1 MKLGIVGLPNVGKS
15 TLFNAITST
24 RNAEAANY
32 PFCTI
37 EPNSGIVA
45 VPDARLDKLA
55 EVWQT
60 NKKTPAIVEFVDIA
74 GLVKGASQ
82 GAGLGNKFLGHIRE
96 CDAIVHV
103 VRCFDD
109 DNIIHVV
116 EDVTKAEAVDPLSD
130 IDVIDYELILS
141 DLEVVQNRAGRM
153 AKAAKSGNN
162 KAAAAEASWLEQLAA
177 HLSEGKPARSFD
189 WESAGDGWQ
198 TVLRE
203 MGLLSAKPVLYACNV
218 GEDDLMEGIEHNRY
232 VPLVAQRAAE
242 EGAKVI
248 PICARTE
255 EDIADYTPEEKK
267 AFLAE
272 MGIEASGL
280 DNLITASYDLLGL
293 ISFLTD
299 GKKECRAWT
308 IRKGTKAPQAAG
320 KIHSDFERGFIR
332 ASVIHYPDLEAN
344 GFDYA
349 AVKSK
354 GPAAH
359 RGQGICGAGRGRDR
373 VPVQCVR
380 RAPWS
385 LESWAPCPKKWTSSA
400 PACRTSPWRSTAG
413 SAITAAAWPAARWW
427 SAAPAWAK
435 PTPPPPPRCSS
446 PNTAPRRSFSR
457 VLPAT

>member
-24 RNAEAANY
+24 KNAEAANY

-45 VPDARLDKLA
+45 VPDPRLDKLA
-55 EVWQT
+55 ELWQT

-116 EDVTKAEAVDPLSD
+116 EDVTKAEAVDPLAD
-130 IDVIDYELILS
+130 IDAIDYELILS

-162 KAAAAEASWLEQLAA
+162 KAAAAEAVWLESLAA
-177 HLSEGKPARSFD
+177 HLSAGRPARGFD
-189 WESAGDGWQ
+189 FESAGADPV
-198 TVLRE
+198 TVRE

-218 GEDDLMEGIEHNRY
+218 GEDDLMEGIENNRY
-232 VPLVAQRAAE
+232 VPLVAQRAAAE
-242 EGAKVI
+242 NARYI
-248 PICARTE
+248 PICAKTE

-272 MGIEASGL
+272 MGVAASGL
-280 DNLITASYDLLGL
+280 DSLITASYDLLGL

-332 ASVIHYPDLEAN
+332 ASVIGYGDLEAN

-354 GPAAH
+354 GLQ
-359 RGQGICGAGRGRDR
+359 RTEGKEY
-373 VPVQCVR
+373 VVQDGDIIEFLFNV
-380 RAPWS
+380 
-385 LESWAPCPKKWTSSA
+385 
-400 PACRTSPWRSTAG
+400 
-413 SAITAAAWPAARWW
+413 
-427 SAAPAWAK
+427 
-435 PTPPPPPRCSS
+435 
-446 PNTAPRRSFSR
+446 
-457 VLPAT
+457 

>member
-24 RNAEAANY
+24 KNAEAANY

-45 VPDARLDKLA
+45 VPDPRLDKLA
-55 EVWQT
+55 ELWQT

-116 EDVTKAEAVDPLSD
+116 EDVTKAEAVDPLAD
-130 IDVIDYELILS
+130 IDAIDYELILS

-162 KAAAAEASWLEQLAA
+162 KAAAAEAVWLESLAA
-177 HLSEGKPARSFD
+177 HLSAGRPARGFD
-189 WESAGDGWQ
+189 FESAGADPV
-198 TVLRE
+198 TVRE

-218 GEDDLMEGIEHNRY
+218 GEDDLMEGIENNRY
-232 VPLVAQRAAE
+232 VPLVAQRAAAE
-242 EGAKVI
+242 NARYI
-248 PICARTE
+248 PICAKTE

-272 MGIEASGL
+272 MGVTASGL

-332 ASVIHYPDLEAN
+332 ASVIGYGDLETN

-354 GPAAH
+354 GLQ
-359 RGQGICGAGRGRDR
+359 RTEGKEY
-373 VPVQCVR
+373 VVQDGDIIEFLFNV
-380 RAPWS
+380 
-385 LESWAPCPKKWTSSA
+385 
-400 PACRTSPWRSTAG
+400 
-413 SAITAAAWPAARWW
+413 
-427 SAAPAWAK
+427 
-435 PTPPPPPRCSS
+435 
-446 PNTAPRRSFSR
+446 
-457 VLPAT
+457 

>member
-24 RNAEAANY
+24 KNAEAANY

-45 VPDARLDKLA
+45 VPDPRLDKLA
-55 EVWQT
+55 ELWQT

-116 EDVTKAEAVDPLSD
+116 EDVTKAEAVDPLAD
-130 IDVIDYELILS
+130 IDAIDYELILS

-162 KAAAAEASWLEQLAA
+162 QAAAAEAVWLESLAA
-177 HLSEGKPARSFD
+177 HLSAGRPARGFD
-189 WESAGDGWQ
+189 FESAGADPV
-198 TVLRE
+198 TVRE

-218 GEDDLMEGIEHNRY
+218 GEDDLMEGIENNRY
-232 VPLVAQRAAE
+232 VPLVAQRAAAE
-242 EGAKVI
+242 NARYI
-248 PICARTE
+248 PICAKTE

-272 MGIEASGL
+272 MGVTASGL

-332 ASVIHYPDLEAN
+332 ASVIGYGDLEAN

-354 GPAAH
+354 GLQ
-359 RGQGICGAGRGRDR
+359 RTEGKEY
-373 VPVQCVR
+373 VVQDGDIIEFLFNV
-380 RAPWS
+380 
-385 LESWAPCPKKWTSSA
+385 
-400 PACRTSPWRSTAG
+400 
-413 SAITAAAWPAARWW
+413 
-427 SAAPAWAK
+427 
-435 PTPPPPPRCSS
+435 
-446 PNTAPRRSFSR
+446 
-457 VLPAT
+457 

>member
-24 RNAEAANY
+24 KNAEAANY

-37 EPNSGIVA
+37 EPDSGIVA
-45 VPDARLDKLA
+45 VPDPRLDKLA
-55 EVWQT
+55 ELWQT

-116 EDVTKAEAVDPLSD
+116 EDVTKAEAVDPLAD
-130 IDVIDYELILS
+130 IDAIDYELILS

-162 KAAAAEASWLEQLAA
+162 KAAAAEAVWLESLAA
-177 HLSEGKPARSFD
+177 HLSAGRPARGFD
-189 WESAGDGWQ
+189 FESAGADPV
-198 TVLRE
+198 TVRE

-218 GEDDLMEGIEHNRY
+218 GEDDLMEGIENNRY
-232 VPLVAQRAAE
+232 
-242 EGAKVI
+242 I
-248 PICARTE
+248 PICAKTE

-272 MGIEASGL
+272 MGVAASGL

-332 ASVIHYPDLEAN
+332 ASVIGYGDLEAN

-354 GPAAH
+354 GLQ
-359 RGQGICGAGRGRDR
+359 RTEGKEY
-373 VPVQCVR
+373 VVQDGDIIEFLFNV
-380 RAPWS
+380 
-385 LESWAPCPKKWTSSA
+385 
-400 PACRTSPWRSTAG
+400 
-413 SAITAAAWPAARWW
+413 
-427 SAAPAWAK
+427 
-435 PTPPPPPRCSS
+435 
-446 PNTAPRRSFSR
+446 
-457 VLPAT
+457 

>member
-45 VPDARLDKLA
+45 VPDPRLDKLA
-55 EVWQT
+55 EIWQT

-116 EDVTKAEAVDPLSD
+116 EDVSKAE
-130 IDVIDYELILS
+130 

-162 KAAAAEASWLEQLAA
+162 KAAAAEAAWLEQLAA
-177 HLSEGKPARSFD
+177 HLAQGKPARSFD

-232 VPLVAQRAAE
+232 LPLVARRAAE
-242 EGAKVI
+242 EGAKMI

-255 EDIADYTPEEKK
+255 EDIADYSPEEKK

-272 MGIEASGL
+272 MGIQSSGL

-308 IRKGTKAPQAAG
+308 IRKG
-320 KIHSDFERGFIR
+320 
-332 ASVIHYPDLEAN
+332 
-344 GFDYA
+344 
-349 AVKSK
+349 
-354 GPAAH
+354 
-359 RGQGICGAGRGRDR
+359 
-373 VPVQCVR
+373 
-380 RAPWS
+380 
-385 LESWAPCPKKWTSSA
+385 CPKKWISSA
-400 PACRTSPWRSTAG
+400 PAC
-413 SAITAAAWPAARWW
+413 
-427 SAAPAWAK
+427 
-435 PTPPPPPRCSS
+435 PR
-446 PNTAPRRSFSR
+446 
-457 VLPAT
+457 

>member
-24 RNAEAANY
+24 KNAEAANY

-45 VPDARLDKLA
+45 VPDKRLDKLA
-55 EVWQT
+55 EIWQT

-116 EDVTKAEAVDPLSD
+116 EDVSKAEAVDPIAD
-130 IDVIDYELILS
+130 IDAIDYELILS

-162 KAAAAEASWLEQLAA
+162 KGAAAEAAWLQQLAD
-177 HLSEGKPARSFD
+177 HLSAGKPARSFD
-189 WESAGDGWQ
+189 FDEGDAEQ
-198 TVLRE
+198 QAVLHE

-218 GEDDLMEGIEHNRY
+218 GEDDLMEGIEK
-232 VPLVAQRAAE
+232 VAARAKE
-242 EGAKVI
+242 EGARYI
-248 PICARTE
+248 PICAKTE
-255 EDIADYTPEEKK
+255 EDIADYSPEEKK

-332 ASVIHYPDLEAN
+332 ASVHRRLPARSTAISSAASSVPASGTKAPQAAGKIHSDFERGFIRASVIGYSDLEAN
-344 GFDYA
+344 NFDYA
-349 AVKSK
+349 AVKAK
-354 GPAAH
+354 GL
-359 RGQGICGAGRGRDR
+359 Q
-373 VPVQCVR
+373 
-380 RAPWS
+380 
-385 LESWAPCPKKWTSSA
+385 
-400 PACRTSPWRSTAG
+400 RTEG
-413 SAITAAAWPAARWW
+413 KEYVVNDGDVIEFLF
-427 SAAPAWAK
+427 
-435 PTPPPPPRCSS
+435 
-446 PNTAPRRSFSR
+446 N
-457 VLPAT
+457 V